1 MHTSTFVVV
10 SDNPSVSKTNH
21 GDTPGTSNEERH
33 RCVGC
38 FHIMHGVVL
47 NNCSGFD
54 TSPGMVLVPVSNLNP
69 VLGSENDPKTGNTK
83 KARTVRA

>member
-10 SDNPSVSKTNH
+10 SDNPSVSKANH

-47 NNCSGFD
+47 NKCSGFD
-54 TSPGMVLVPVSNLNP
+54 TSPRMVLAAVSNLNP
-69 VLGSENDPKTGNTK
+69 VLGSENDPKGDSTK